1 MRIMIIGGMGYIGS
15 RVGTDLHQ
23 EGHEIV
29 SVDLEW
35 FPMEHTLPYSN
46 VRADFGS
53 EQVRQMTHDF
63 DAVLVFAGHAS
74 VKMCHRE
81 ILSAIRNNVE
91 NLVRLAGALRKDQ
104 FLIYASTSSVY
115 GVTGEK
121 EIGEA
126 SLLQIP
132 VNEYDLSKQ
141 VADLVLKFT
150 CHRNYWGLRM
160 GTVCGG
166 SMNLRTDLMLN
177 AMYHTAKTE
186 GKIVLYGGNPH
197 RPILWMGD
205 LVRAVR
211 RILSCARGPGMSYN
225 LASYNS
231 TAEECANDVAA
242 WTDVEI
248 ERRVSPLGDTS
259 KLLSPSYD
267 FAISTDTF
275 HHLLDFTFEGR
286 PEDILGELDLFYPQA
301 HLADRDRAMP
311 YGS

>member
-23 EGHEIV
+23 EGHEVV

-46 VRADFGS
+46 LHADFGS

-63 DAVLVFAGHAS
+63 DAVIVFAAHGS

-81 ILSAIRNNVE
+81 ILSAMRNNVE
-91 NLVRLAGALRKDQ
+91 NLVRLIGALRREQ
-104 FLIYASTSSVY
+104 LLIYASTSSVY
-115 GVTGEK
+115 GASGADVAS
-121 EIGEA
+121 EA
-126 SLLQIP
+126 HLLAP
-132 VNEYDLSKQ
+132 PLNEYDLSKQ
-141 VADLVLKFT
+141 VADVALKFT

-186 GKIVLYGGNPH
+186 EKVVLYGGNPH
-197 RPILWMGD
+197 RPILWIGD
-205 LVRAVR
+205 VVRAIR
-211 RILSCARGPGMSYN
+211 RILESARGPGMCYN

-242 WTDVEI
+242 WTKVEI
-248 ERRVSPLGDTS
+248 ERRVSPPGESS
-259 KLLSPSYD
+259 KLRSNAYD
-267 FAISTDTF
+267 FAISAATF
-275 HHLLDFTFEGR
+275 RKILDFEFEGT
-286 PEDILGELDLFYPQA
+286 PGDILHELDLYYPQA
-301 HLADRDRAMP
+301 HLSTRDRPMP
-311 YGS
+311 YAS